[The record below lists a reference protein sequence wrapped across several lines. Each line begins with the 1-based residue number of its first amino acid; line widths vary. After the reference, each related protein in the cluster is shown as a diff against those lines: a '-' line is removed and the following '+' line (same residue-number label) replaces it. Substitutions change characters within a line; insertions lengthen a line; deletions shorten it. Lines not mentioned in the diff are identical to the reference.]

1 MIRHATLSD
10 LPQLLEVY
18 AAARAYMC
26 RTGNPTQWGSN
37 HPAPEILT
45 EDIALKRLYV
55 VEAPDGRVC
64 GCFMLA
70 PGPDDTYADI
80 FDGAWSCDTPYG
92 VLHRV
97 ASDGTQRGILRQC
110 IAFASRQFR
119 HLRIDT
125 HEKNLPMQNA
135 LAREGFVHRGTIIT
149 DDGTPRLAYDR
160 VTK

>member
-10 LPQLLEVY
+10 LPRLLEVY

-80 FDGAWSCDTPYG
+80 FDGAWGCDTPYG

-125 HEKNLPMQNA
+125 HEDNSVMQHVLEKN
-135 LAREGFVHRGTIIT
+135 GFTKCGIIYLESG
-149 DDGTPRLAYDR
+149 DPRLAYE
-160 VTK
+160 KL